1 MRKFKEVKRKEI
13 IYDLSK
19 WKQIEKAAAKVSMQ
33 TSEYIRRMSLD
44 GKIVNLE
51 MSNVTPVVNALR
63 IIGNNINQI
72 AKKANETNSI
82 HADDLENIRNF
93 QEEICRTLSL
103 YLSAVQSTAA

>member
-1 MRKFKEVKRKEI
+1 METDRESRRQNFYANK
-13 IYDLSK
+13 
-19 WKQIEKAAAKVSMQ
+19 
-33 TSEYIRRMSLD
+33 SEYIRRMSLD

-82 HADDLENIRNF
+82 HTDDLENIKNF

>member
-13 IYDLSK
+13 IYDLSE
-19 WKQIEKAAAKVSMQ
+19 WKQIEKAAAKISMQ

-51 MSNVTPVVNALR
+51 MSNVIPVVNALR

-82 HADDLENIRNF
+82 HADDLENIKNF

>member
-13 IYDLSK
+13 IYDLSE
-19 WKQIEKAAAKVSMQ
+19 WKQIEKAAAKISMQ

-82 HADDLENIRNF
+82 HADDLENIKNF

>member
-13 IYDLSK
+13 IYDLSE
-19 WKQIEKAAAKVSMQ
+19 WKQIEKAAAKISMR

-44 GKIVNLE
+44 WKIVNLE

-82 HADDLENIRNF
+82 HADDLENIKNF